1 MPPKPEN
8 PGTDSPRAQEY
19 QPGTSAI
26 DDSRT
31 SYGDQGFS
39 RYLRRAFLA
48 SAGYDDIS
56 LERPIV
62 GIAVTSSDYNTCHRD
77 MPALLAAVR
86 RGVEQAGGLP
96 MDFPTVSLG
105 EILTSPTTMLFR
117 NLMAMDTE
125 EMIRALPMDAAIL
138 LGGCDKTVPAQLMAA
153 ASSDIPVMLEV
164 VGPMMSGSWRGERLG
179 ACTDCRRFWG
189 MHRGGELNE
198 DEITSVRGELVST
211 TGTCTVMGTAS
222 TMASVTEALGMMLP
236 GGATPP
242 AVTGARLRHATETG
256 RRAVELARSGGP
268 LPRDVMT
275 RAAFDNAIRVLSAIG
290 GSTNALIHII
300 AIARRAGV
308 ELKLADFD
316 TIGADTPLLV
326 DCKPSGS
333 GYMEDFHRAGGVPA
347 LLTELAPLLDQEH
360 VGVSG
365 VSLRRQISDTEKP
378 QPWQDTIRSLDKPL
392 GSAGALAVL
401 SGSLAPNGAI
411 IKASAASPHLMKH
424 TGPALVVDNPAD
436 ATAILDDPEL
446 DVTPEHVLVLRYSGP
461 IAAGMPEA
469 GALPIPAKL
478 AKAGIRDMVRV
489 SDARMSGT
497 SYGTVVLHCDPEA
510 AAGGPLSIVQNGD
523 LISLDVENRQLELHV
538 SAEEIAERLK
548 SFAPPQRA
556 TRGWQR
562 LYQETVMPA
571 SQGADLSFL

>member
-1 MPPKPEN
+1 MPASP
-8 PGTDSPRAQEY
+8 DSAGY
-19 QPGTSAI
+19 QPGISAV
-26 DDSRT
+26 DSSRT
-31 SYGDQGFS
+31 SYGDAGFS

-48 SAGYDDIS
+48 SAGYDDKS

-62 GIAVTSSDYNTCHRD
+62 GIAVTQSDFNTCHRD
-77 MPALLAAVR
+77 MPALLAAVK

-96 MDFPTVSLG
+96 MEFPTISLG

-125 EMIRALPMDAAIL
+125 EMIRALPMDAAVL

-164 VGPMMSGSWRGERLG
+164 VGPMMTGSWRGERLG

-189 MHRGGELNE
+189 AYRGGELS
-198 DEITSVRGELVST
+198 DEEIASVRQELVST

-222 TMASVTEALGMMLP
+222 TMAVLTETLGMMLP

-242 AVTGARLRHATETG
+242 AVSGARLRHATETG
-256 RRAVELARSGGP
+256 RRAVELARTGGP
-268 LPRDVMT
+268 LPREVMT
-275 RAAFDNAIRVLSAIG
+275 REAFENAIRVLAAIG
-290 GSTNALIHII
+290 GSTNALIHIV
-300 AIARRAGV
+300 AVARRAGV
-308 ELKLADFD
+308 SLELSDFD
-316 TIGADTPLLV
+316 KIGSDTPLLV
-326 DCKPSGS
+326 DCKPSGV

-347 LLTELAPLLDQEH
+347 LLTELAPLLH
-360 VGVSG
+360 RGHRGVAG
-365 VSLRRQISDTEKP
+365 ASLGELIDSADPLAE
-378 QPWQDTIRSLDKPL
+378 WQTTIRHLDDPL
-392 GSAGALAVL
+392 GPPGALAVL

-411 IKASAASPHLMKH
+411 IKASAASPHLMQH

-436 ATAILDDPEL
+436 AAAILDDPDL
-446 DVTPEHVLVLRYSGP
+446 DVTPDHVLVMRNSGP
-461 IAAGMPEA
+461 VGAGMPEA

-478 AKAGIRDMVRV
+478 ARAGVRDMVRV

-510 AAGGPLSIVQNGD
+510 AAGGPLSVVRNGD
-523 LISLDVENRQLELHV
+523 LIRLDVPSRSIDLLVPE
-538 SAEEIAERLK
+538 EEIAERLK
-548 SFAPPQRA
+548 SFTPPTRA
-556 TRGWQR
+556 ARGWRR
-562 LYQETVMPA
+562 LYEETVLPA